1 MNNNQNN
8 KNKFQIILLGDSEVG
23 KTCLFHYFSGIKYK
37 PNYMTT
43 VGIDDV
49 LKTYEITKDN
59 QNYSID
65 LKIYD
70 TSGQERYKSI
80 SNSYY
85 KKVNGAIF
93 MYDVTNKK
101 TFKNINNWILEL
113 KNKSYSKNIVCGI
126 LGNKIDKIG
135 EIDVNDDNK
144 IFQNEISDEEINE
157 FKEELKKDD
166 FNVEFEKISAKFGTN
181 VDDFMKKY
189 SEKLLENKLKPKE
202 EEEKNEENENNNR
215 IIVVQN
221 AKKNNENSGCCLFKK
236 KQN

>member
-59 QNYSID
+59 QNYSIE

-113 KNKSYSKNIVCGI
+113 KNKSYSKNIICGI

-135 EIDVNDDNK
+135 EID
-144 IFQNEISDEEINE
+144 EISDE
-157 FKEELKKDD
+157 KKTYQT
-166 FNVEFEKISAKFGTN
+166 KFVG
-181 VDDFMKKY
+181 
-189 SEKLLENKLKPKE
+189 
-202 EEEKNEENENNNR
+202 
-215 IIVVQN
+215 
-221 AKKNNENSGCCLFKK
+221 
-236 KQN
+236 

>member
-8 KNKFQIILLGDSEVG
+8 KNFFKIILLGDSEVG

-59 QNYSID
+59 QNYSIE

-93 MYDVTNKK
+93 MYDVTDKK

-113 KNKSYSKNIVCGI
+113 KNKSYSKNVVCGI

-189 SEKLLENKLKPKE
+189 SEKLLENKLKQKE

-221 AKKNNENSGCCLFKK
+221 AKKNNESGCCLFKK

>member
-59 QNYSID
+59 QNYSIE

-189 SEKLLENKLKPKE
+189 SEKLLENKLKPKDE
-202 EEEKNEENENNNR
+202 NEENENNNR

-221 AKKNNENSGCCLFKK
+221 AKKNGESFCCLFKK

>member
-8 KNKFQIILLGDSEVG
+8 KNKFQIILLGDSQVG

-37 PNYMTT
+37 PNYIATI
-43 VGIDDV
+43 GIDHV

-93 MYDVTNKK
+93 MYDVTDKK

-113 KNKSYSKNIVCGI
+113 KNKSYSKNIICGI

-189 SEKLLENKLKPKE
+189 SEKLLENKLNKN
-202 EEEKNEENENNNR
+202 EEKNDENENENNNR

>member
-189 SEKLLENKLKPKE
+189 SEKLLENKLKQKDE
-202 EEEKNEENENNNR
+202 NEENENNNR

>member
-1 MNNNQNN
+1 MKNQNN
-8 KNKFQIILLGDSEVG
+8 KNIFKIILLGDSQVG

-37 PNYMTT
+37 PNYIATI
-43 VGIDDV
+43 GIDNII
-49 LKTYEITKDN
+49 KTYEITKDN

-189 SEKLLENKLKPKE
+189 SEKLLENKLKPKDE
-202 EEEKNEENENNNR
+202 NEENENNNR

>member
-8 KNKFQIILLGDSEVG
+8 KNFFKIILLGDSEVG

-37 PNYMTT
+37 PNYIATI
-43 VGIDDV
+43 GIDYII
-49 LKTYEITKDN
+49 KTYEITKDN

-113 KNKSYSKNIVCGI
+113 KNKSYSKNVVCGI

-189 SEKLLENKLKPKE
+189 SEKLLENKLKPKDE
-202 EEEKNEENENNNR
+202 NEENENNNR

-221 AKKNNENSGCCLFKK
+221 AKKNNESGCCLFKK

>member
-8 KNKFQIILLGDSEVG
+8 KNKFQIILLGDSQVG

-37 PNYMTT
+37 PNYMVT
-43 VGIDDV
+43 VGIEDV

-59 QNYSID
+59 QNYSIE

-70 TSGQERYKSI
+70 TCGQERYKSI

-93 MYDVTNKK
+93 MYDVTDKK

-144 IFQNEISDEEINE
+144 IIQNEISDEEINE

-189 SEKLLENKLKPKE
+189 SEKLLENKLKPKDE
-202 EEEKNEENENNNR
+202 NEENENNNR

>member
-8 KNKFQIILLGDSEVG
+8 KNKFQIILLGDSQVG

-37 PNYMTT
+37 PNYIATI
-43 VGIDDV
+43 GIDNV

-189 SEKLLENKLKPKE
+189 SEKLLENKLKPKDE
-202 EEEKNEENENNNR
+202 NEENENNNR

-221 AKKNNENSGCCLFKK
+221 AKKNNESGCCLFKK

>member
-37 PNYMTT
+37 PNYITT
-43 VGIDDV
+43 IGIDNV

-59 QNYSID
+59 QNYSIE

-189 SEKLLENKLKPKE
+189 SEKLLENKLKPKDE
-202 EEEKNEENENNNR
+202 NEENENNNR

-221 AKKNNENSGCCLFKK
+221 EKKNNESGCCLFKK

>member
-1 MNNNQNN
+1 MSNEKN
-8 KNKFQIILLGDSEVG
+8 KNIFKIILLGDSQVG

-37 PNYMTT
+37 PNYIATI
-43 VGIDDV
+43 GIDNV
-49 LKTYEITKDN
+49 LKTYEITKEN
-59 QNYSID
+59 KNYSVD

-80 SNSYY
+80 ANSYY
-85 KKVNGAIF
+85 KRVNGAIF
-93 MYDVTNKK
+93 MYDVTNKN

-144 IFQNEISDEEINE
+144 IIQNEISDEEINE

-189 SEKLLENKLKPKE
+189 SEKLLENKLKPKDE
-202 EEEKNEENENNNR
+202 NEENENNNR

-221 AKKNNENSGCCLFKK
+221 AKKNNESGCCLFKK

>member
-1 MNNNQNN
+1 MSNEKN
-8 KNKFQIILLGDSEVG
+8 KNIFKIILLGDSQVG

-37 PNYMTT
+37 PNYIATI
-43 VGIDDV
+43 GIDNV
-49 LKTYEITKDN
+49 LKTYEITKEDK
-59 QNYSID
+59 NYSVD

-80 SNSYY
+80 ANSYY
-85 KKVNGAIF
+85 KRVNGAIF
-93 MYDVTNKK
+93 MYDVTNKN

-113 KNKSYSKNIVCGI
+113 KNKSYSKNIICGI

-135 EIDVNDDNK
+135 EIDEISDEK
-144 IFQNEISDEEINE
+144 KTFQNEISDEEID
-157 FKEELKKDD
+157 ELKEKLKYDD

-189 SEKLLENKLKPKE
+189 SEKLLENKLNKN
-202 EEEKNEENENNNR
+202 EEKNDENENENNNR

-221 AKKNNENSGCCLFKK
+221 AKKNGESFCCLFKK

>member
-59 QNYSID
+59 QNYSIE

-189 SEKLLENKLKPKE
+189 SEKLLENKLKPKDE
-202 EEEKNEENENNNR
+202 NEENENNNR

-221 AKKNNENSGCCLFKK
+221 AKKNNESGCCLFKK

>member
-1 MNNNQNN
+1 MSNEKN
-8 KNKFQIILLGDSEVG
+8 KNIFKIILLGDSQVG

-37 PNYMTT
+37 PNYIATI
-43 VGIDDV
+43 GIDNV
-49 LKTYEITKDN
+49 LKTYEITKEN
-59 QNYSID
+59 KNYSVV

-80 SNSYY
+80 ANSYY
-85 KKVNGAIF
+85 KRVNGAIF
-93 MYDVTNKK
+93 MYDVTNKN

-189 SEKLLENKLKPKE
+189 SEKLLENKLKPKDE
-202 EEEKNEENENNNR
+202 NEENENNNR

-221 AKKNNENSGCCLFKK
+221 AKKNNESGCCLFKK

>member
-1 MNNNQNN
+1 MKNQNN
-8 KNKFQIILLGDSEVG
+8 KNIFKIILLGDSQVG

-189 SEKLLENKLKPKE
+189 SEKLLENKLKPKDE
-202 EEEKNEENENNNR
+202 NEENENNNR

-221 AKKNNENSGCCLFKK
+221 AKKNNESGCCLFKK